1 MNFLFNYNMVMNNI
15 KDINLILEKAY
26 KMAIQEIANDNGEL
40 FLKRLTNNQINWLSK
55 IVSNAE
61 SFKAIVTV
69 LTTSLVKKIE
79 NPEQDIRYHK
89 NELKGGYSGRTLDT
103 KFITPFF
110 KKYFSRFAMKES
122 GWLTR
127 SIEQPHPFTL
137 KFPGKIKN
145 KEVKQAFL
153 QILHD
158 IEENKANP
166 ENYLI
171 ALFILLRREIIRS
184 GALLSKH
191 ILYFNKKKD
200 LTINQIIES
209 LKEHF
214 FTKYKRAGASRLPVV
229 AIYSIYE
236 ILIRDIARYKGKKL
250 LPLKSHVAS
259 DIKSKEIGD
268 VEIIDK
274 KTKSIFEGVEIK
286 HGIPIDFLMVGDVY
300 EKIKDVPIERYY
312 ILTTA
317 EPNIK
322 KGQEDKVL
330 RLINEIRKSHGCE
343 IVVNGLIPSLKYY
356 LRLVHNL
363 VEFLDRYSKNIKIE
377 ASTSTV
383 IKLEHLEKWNEI
395 IKRLKV

>member
-1 MNFLFNYNMVMNNI
+1 MNNI

-26 KMAIQEIANDNGEL
+26 KIAIQEVVKDNGEL
-40 FLKRLTNNQINWLSK
+40 FLKRLTNNQFNLLFK
-55 IVSNAE
+55 IVANAE

-79 NPEQDIRYHK
+79 KPKQDIRYHK
-89 NELKGGYSGRTLDT
+89 KELKGGYSGRTLDT

-137 KFPGKIKN
+137 KFPGKIRN

-153 QILHD
+153 QILRD

-184 GALLSKH
+184 GALLSRH
-191 ILYFNKKKD
+191 ILNKKKD
-200 LTINQIIES
+200 LTINQIIEC
-209 LKEHF
+209 LKDHF
-214 FTKYKRAGASRLPVV
+214 FTKYKVAGASRLPVV

-250 LPLKSHVAS
+250 IPLKSHVAS

-300 EKIKDVPIERYY
+300 EKIKDVSIERYY

-330 RLINEIRKSHGCE
+330 KLINEIRKNHGCE
-343 IVVNGLIPSLKYY
+343 IVANGLIPSLKYY

-363 VEFLDRYSKNIKIE
+363 GEFLDRYSKNIKIE
-377 ASTSTV
+377 TSTSTV

-395 IKRLKV
+395 IKRLKI

>member
-1 MNFLFNYNMVMNNI
+1 MNNI

-26 KMAIQEIANDNGEL
+26 KIAIEEVEKNNGEL
-40 FLKRLTNNQINWLSK
+40 FLKRLTNNQFNLLFK
-55 IVSNAE
+55 IVSNVE

-79 NPEQDIRYHK
+79 NPKQDIRYHK
-89 NELKGGYSGRTLDT
+89 KELKGGYSGRTLDT
-103 KFITPFF
+103 KFVTPFF

-137 KFPGKIKN
+137 KFPGKIRN

-184 GALLSKH
+184 GALLSRH
-191 ILYFNKKKD
+191 ILNKKKD

-214 FTKYKRAGASRLPVV
+214 FTTYKGAGASRLPVI

-236 ILIRDIARYKGKKL
+236 ILIRDIARYKDKKL

-268 VEIIDK
+268 VEIIDNK
-274 KTKSIFEGVEIK
+274 KKSIFEGVEIK
-286 HGIPIDFLMVGDVY
+286 HGIPIDFLMVRDVY
-300 EKIKDVPIERYY
+300 EKIKDVSIERYY
-312 ILTTA
+312 ILTTS

-330 RLINEIRKSHGCE
+330 QLINEIRKSHGCE

-363 VEFLDRYSKNIKIE
+363 DEFLDRYSKNIKIE

-395 IKRLKV
+395 IKRLKI

>member
-1 MNFLFNYNMVMNNI
+1 MVINNI

-26 KMAIQEIANDNGEL
+26 KIAIQEVVKDNGEL
-40 FLKRLTNNQINWLSK
+40 FLERLTNNQFNLLFK
-55 IVSNAE
+55 IISNAE

-79 NPEQDIRYHK
+79 NPKQDIRYHK
-89 NELKGGYSGRTLDT
+89 KELKGGYSGRTLDT

-137 KFPGKIKN
+137 KFPGKIRN

-153 QILHD
+153 QILRD

-184 GALLSKH
+184 GALLSRQV
-191 ILYFNKKKD
+191 LNKKKD

-214 FTKYKRAGASRLPVV
+214 FTRYKGAGASRLPVV

-250 LPLKSHVAS
+250 IPLKSHVAS

-300 EKIKDVPIERYY
+300 EKIKNVSIERYY

-330 RLINEIRKSHGCE
+330 QLINEIRKSHGCE

-363 VEFLDRYSKNIKIE
+363 DEFLDRYSKNIKIE

-395 IKRLKV
+395 IKRLKI

>member
-1 MNFLFNYNMVMNNI
+1 MNNI

-26 KMAIQEIANDNGEL
+26 KIAIQEVEKNNGEL
-40 FLKRLTNNQINWLSK
+40 FLKRLTNNQFNLLFK
-55 IVSNAE
+55 IVSNVE

-79 NPEQDIRYHK
+79 NPKQDIRYHK
-89 NELKGGYSGRTLDT
+89 KELKGGYSGRTLDT

-137 KFPGKIKN
+137 KFPGKIRN

-153 QILHD
+153 QILRD

-184 GALLSKH
+184 GALLSRH
-191 ILYFNKKKD
+191 ILNKKKD

-214 FTKYKRAGASRLPVV
+214 FTRYKGAGASRLPVV

-250 LPLKSHVAS
+250 IPLKSHVAS

-268 VEIIDK
+268 VEIIDNK
-274 KTKSIFEGVEIK
+274 KKSIFEGVEIK
-286 HGIPIDFLMVGDVY
+286 HGIPINFLMVRDVY
-300 EKIKDVPIERYY
+300 EKIKDVSIERYY

-322 KGQEDKVL
+322 KGQEEKVL
-330 RLINEIRKSHGCE
+330 QLINEIRKSHGCE

-356 LRLVHNL
+356 LRLIHNL
-363 VEFLDRYSKNIKIE
+363 DEFLDRYSKNIKSE

-383 IKLEHLEKWNEI
+383 VKLKHLEKWNEI
-395 IKRLKV
+395 IKRLKI

>member
-1 MNFLFNYNMVMNNI
+1 MNNI

-26 KMAIQEIANDNGEL
+26 KIAIQEVEKDNGES
-40 FLKRLTNNQINWLSK
+40 FFERLTNNQLDWLLK

-79 NPEQDIRYHK
+79 DPKQDIRYHK
-89 NELKGGYSGRTLDT
+89 NDLKGGYSGRTFDT

-137 KFPGKIKN
+137 KFPGKIRN
-145 KEVKQAFL
+145 KKVKQAFL

-166 ENYLI
+166 VNYLI
-171 ALFILLRREIIRS
+171 AVFILLRREIIRS
-184 GALLSKH
+184 GVLLSKH
-191 ILYFNKKKD
+191 ILYFKKKKN

-209 LKEHF
+209 LREHF
-214 FTKYKRAGASRLPVV
+214 FTKYKRAGASRLPVI

-268 VEIIDK
+268 VEIIDR
-274 KTKSIFEGVEIK
+274 KTESIFEGVEIK
-286 HGIPIDFLMVGDVY
+286 HGIPIDFLMVRDVY
-300 EKIKDVPIERYY
+300 EKIKDVSIERYY

-322 KGQEDKVL
+322 KDQENQVL
-330 RLINEIRKSHGCE
+330 QLINGIKKGHGCE

-363 VEFLDRYSKNIKIE
+363 DEFVDLYSKNIKIE
-377 ASTSTV
+377 ASVSTV

-395 IKRLKV
+395 IKRLKI

>member
-1 MNFLFNYNMVMNNI
+1 MNNG
-15 KDINLILEKAY
+15 KLINQILEKFY
-26 KMAIQEIANDNGEL
+26 KAASREIKRDNGEV
-40 FLKRLTNNQINWLSK
+40 FLKKLNNNQQNWLLK

-69 LTTSLVKKIE
+69 LVTSLVKKIE
-79 NPEQDIRYHK
+79 NPKQDIRYHK
-89 NELKGGYSGRTLDT
+89 NELRGGYSGRTFDT

-127 SIEQPHPFTL
+127 SIEQPHPFTF
-137 KFPGKIKN
+137 KFPGKIRN

-153 QILHD
+153 QILND
-158 IEENKANP
+158 IEENKAVP

-171 ALFILLRREIIRS
+171 ALFILLVREIIRS
-184 GALLSKH
+184 SALLSKH
-191 ILYFNKKKD
+191 KLNFQKKN
-200 LTINQIIES
+200 LTINLIIED

-214 FTKYKRAGASRLPVV
+214 FTKYKNAGASRLPVI

-236 ILIRDIARYKGKKL
+236 ILLKDIARYKGKKL

-259 DIKSKEIGD
+259 DIKAKEIGD
-268 VEIIDK
+268 VEIIDGK
-274 KTKSIFEGVEIK
+274 RKSIFEGVEIK
-286 HGIPIDFLMVGDVY
+286 HGIPIDFLIVRDAY
-300 EKIKDVPIERYY
+300 EKIKDIPIERYY

-322 KGQEDKVL
+322 RGEGKKVL
-330 RLINEIRKSHGCE
+330 QLVNEIRKNHGCE
-343 IVVNGLIPSLKYY
+343 IVVNGLILSLKYY
-356 LRLVHNL
+356 LRLVRNL
-363 VEFLDRYSKNIKIE
+363 DEFMARYSKNIKIE
-377 ASTSTV
+377 ASVSTV

-395 IKRLKV
+395 IKGLK

>member
-1 MNFLFNYNMVMNNI
+1 MNNN
-15 KDINLILEKAY
+15 KHTNQILERFYKA
-26 KMAIQEIANDNGEL
+26 AIQEIKRDNGEV
-40 FLKRLTNNQINWLSK
+40 FLKGLNNNQQDWLFK

-69 LTTSLVKKIE
+69 LTTSLIKKIE
-79 NPEQDIRYHK
+79 NPKQDIRYHK
-89 NELKGGYSGRTLDT
+89 NELKGGYSGRNFDT

-110 KKYFSRFAMKES
+110 KKYFPRFAMKES

-127 SIEQPHPFTL
+127 SIEQPHPFTF
-137 KFPGKIKN
+137 KFPGKIRN

-153 QILHD
+153 QILND

-171 ALFILLRREIIRS
+171 ALFILLAREIIRS
-184 GALLSKH
+184 NSLLSKH
-191 ILYFNKKKD
+191 KLNFQKKN
-200 LTINQIIES
+200 LTINLIIEN

-214 FTKYKRAGASRLPVV
+214 FTKYKNAGASRLPVI

-236 ILIRDIARYKGKKL
+236 ILLRDTARYKGKKL

-259 DIKSKEIGD
+259 DVKAKEIGD
-268 VEIIDK
+268 AEIVDEK
-274 KTKSIFEGVEIK
+274 RKSIFEGVEIK
-286 HGIPIDFLMVGDVY
+286 HGIPIDFLIVRDAY
-300 EKIKDVPIERYY
+300 EKIKDIPIERYY

-322 KGQEDKVL
+322 RGEEKKVL
-330 RLINEIRKSHGCE
+330 QLVNEIRKNHGCE
-343 IVVNGLIPSLKYY
+343 IVVNGLIHSLKYY
-356 LRLVHNL
+356 LRLVQNL
-363 VEFLDRYSKNIKIE
+363 DEFMARYSKNIKIE
-377 ASTSTV
+377 ASVSTV

-395 IKRLKV
+395 IKRK

>member
-214 FTKYKRAGASRLPVV
+214 FYK
-229 AIYSIYE
+229 IQ
-236 ILIRDIARYKGKKL
+236 KGGC
-250 LPLKSHVAS
+250 LKTSS
-259 DIKSKEIGD
+259 GCYL
-268 VEIIDK
+268 
-274 KTKSIFEGVEIK
+274 F
-286 HGIPIDFLMVGDVY
+286 
-300 EKIKDVPIERYY
+300 Y
-312 ILTTA
+312 I
-317 EPNIK
+317 
-322 KGQEDKVL
+322 
-330 RLINEIRKSHGCE
+330 
-343 IVVNGLIPSLKYY
+343 
-356 LRLVHNL
+356 
-363 VEFLDRYSKNIKIE
+363 
-377 ASTSTV
+377 
-383 IKLEHLEKWNEI
+383 
-395 IKRLKV
+395 